1 MAISDHK
8 IKESDYTGRDVV
20 SAPDRLTGTPRENK
34 LVFDRLTK
42 QIIIPAL
49 NALIDELTNSGASSV
64 GTSVSGVA
72 GTDVQTVLE
81 GLKSLI
87 DDRYTKEQADGL
99 LGDKA
104 DKTEIAPMLADMT
117 IDDNGVITV
126 TRKNGTTKSWDT
138 ALEKIA
144 VNFDF
149 NPERQK
155 LTLTLEDGTTKEVD
169 LSAFVKPN
177 EFIDSA
183 TIDFTAGADGTV
195 TATIRAGSVTDE
207 MLDSAIKEAL
217 IAYRDAAAA
226 SAAAAKASE
235 NNALTYKQAA
245 ETARTGAEKAQTE
258 AGISEINA
266 EVYAE
271 GGTLAGHEGE
281 IILQE
286 VIPGAKGYMLLA
298 QQYANNAATSAST
311 ADTRANAAAESERK
325 AGDSESKAA
334 ASQTAAAAS
343 ASAAKTS
350 ETNAADSAK
359 RAEDAA
365 ARAGEI
371 VGGDFATKNELNAH
385 AGDTTKHVTATER
398 TAWNAKLDAI
408 QKGTAGGVATLGS
421 DGKVPTAQLPE
432 MDYDAA
438 GSAAAVQSNLDAH
451 TANQQNPHGVTAE
464 QVGAR
469 PATWTPTAADVGAAP
484 ASHTADTTIH
494 ITATERTAWNAKL
507 DSSQKGTAGGV
518 ATLGSDGKVPTAQL
532 PNTGLM
538 PELIVTF
545 NAGSVITAVCGD
557 QTVTATATDGTAVMA
572 LPGYGVW
579 TVSATK
585 DGVKSKEAVVTVDAV
600 KQYAVTLQYPTI
612 YGVVWDGTS
621 TTAWTRTD
629 DAALFTD
636 PVPAVNNGSG
646 SSPFDN
652 LQPWAGMVRVTDEEA
667 GELVAI
673 PKFWYK
679 FTKSGNTLKL
689 QIADGQVDGFY
700 VSPAHADRGDGKGE
714 RDIVYVGRYHCHTSN
729 YKSQTGGKPKAS
741 ITRSAARSGI
751 HNLGTTIWQFDLA
764 MRQTIQM
771 LYLVEFADW
780 NSQTKIGYGCGNDSA
795 TENMGATDGM
805 LYHTGTMQTSRTT
818 YGVGVQYRYIEGL
831 WDNVYDWMDGCY
843 YNSNGL
849 NIIMNPNNFSDS
861 ANGTLV
867 GKPSSGYPTVMS
879 VADASGVQWMY
890 PTTANDS
897 NTTYI
902 PDIWVFYTSY
912 PCLKCGGEY
921 RQNLSLGLFCVSC
934 TMESKSYAFVGCR
947 LQKLP

>member
-1 MAISDHK
+1 MSISEHK
-8 IKESDYTGRDVV
+8 IL
-20 SAPDRLTGTPRENK
+20 SADLLNKQVTDAADRPTGTAQQIK
-34 LVFDRLTK
+34 YLFDRLALEVV
-42 QIIIPAL
+42 IPAL
-49 NALIDELTNSGASSV
+49 NALIDELTDSGAASV

-81 GLKSLI
+81 GMKALI

-104 DKTEIAPMLADMT
+104 DKTTIAPMLADMS
-117 IDDNGVITV
+117 IDDNGVITI
-126 TRKNGTTKSWDT
+126 TRQNGTTKSWDT

-149 NPERQK
+149 DAERQK

-207 MLDSAIKEAL
+207 MLDSALKEAL
-217 IAYRDAAAA
+217 IAYRDAAAT

-235 NNALTYKQAA
+235 DNALTYKQAA

-258 AGISEINA
+258 AEVSEINA

-281 IILQE
+281 VVPQVEL
-286 VIPGAKGYMLLA
+286 PGAKGYMLMA
-298 QQYANNAATSAST
+298 QQYANSAATSASA
-311 ADTRANAAAESERK
+311 ADTRANAAADSERNAEASK
-325 AGDSESKAA
+325 STAATAAQSASESASAAQASKTAAETAKAAAAVSESAAKTSETNAA

-350 ETNAADSAK
+350 ESKAASSATAAAASQTAAKTSETNAAASAK

-365 ARAGEI
+365 ERAGEI
-371 VGGDFATKNELNAH
+371 VGGDFATKTELNAH
-385 AGDTTKHVTATER
+385 AGDTTKHVTADER
-398 TAWNAKLDAI
+398 TAWNAKLDA
-408 QKGTAGGVATLGS
+408 
-421 DGKVPTAQLPE
+421 
-432 MDYDAA
+432 
-438 GSAAAVQSNLDAH
+438 
-451 TANQQNPHGVTAE
+451 
-464 QVGAR
+464 
-469 PATWTPTAADVGAAP
+469 
-484 ASHTADTTIH
+484 
-494 ITATERTAWNAKL
+494 
-507 DSSQKGTAGGV
+507 SQKGTAGGV

-538 PELIVTF
+538 PELIVTV

-557 QTVTATATDGTAVMA
+557 QTVTATSTDGTAVMA

-585 DGVKSKEAVVTVDAV
+585 DGVKSKEAVVTVDVV

-714 RDIVYVGRYHCHTSN
+714 RDIVYVGRYHCDSG
-729 YKSQTGGKPKAS
+729 YKSTTGVAQQVS
-741 ITRSAARSGI
+741 ITRSTARTNI
-751 HNLGTTIWQFDLA
+751 HNLGTTFWQFDYA
-764 MRQTIQM
+764 MRLTIQM

-780 NSQTKIGYGCGNDSA
+780 NSQTKIGYGCSA
-795 TENMGATDGM
+795 SESKVNNGQTDAM
-805 LYHTGTMQTSRTT
+805 QYHTGTTAANRTT
-818 YGVGVQYRYIEGL
+818 YGFTQYRYIEGL

-843 YNSNGL
+843 YNYSGM
-849 NIIMNPNNFSDS
+849 NIILNPSKFSDS
-861 ANGTLV
+861 ANGTSIGMPTDGWISAFNV
-867 GKPSSGYPTVMS
+867 VESG
-879 VADASGVQWMY
+879 GVQWLC
-890 PTTANDS
+890 PSGNSGSDS
-897 NTTYI
+897 TYI
-902 PDIWVFYTSY
+902 PDSWDFSEAN
-912 PCLKCGGEY
+912 PCLLCGGSYGQSLY
-921 RQNLSLGLFCVSC
+921 RGLFCVSYIR
-934 TMESKSYAFVGCR
+934 KSGTSVFIGCR